1 MAVTSMRTRWKQERT
16 RISKLQG
23 QETEKWQDKE
33 IERQRNNKIERWK
46 VLYEMHMVVFSTQI
60 QEKKRFNNEKK
71 SVLSKQ
77 HH

>member
-46 VLYEMHMVVFSTQI
+46 VLYEMHMVFSTQI